1 MTPADGSL
9 HTLDYRIDIAELG
22 DLSLYPLTAE
32 FTAAWD
38 TFVGKVRRRAQRED
52 ITPKYSSLAT
62 ALTAV
67 TGQPVRLFPA
77 RDLAPQQADRGVAAL
92 LVTTAAIEPR
102 ILATAA
108 RAFERLSLDGEQAST
123 LAPLLASTMHAIEP
137 VAKYITCENES
148 VRAPGR
154 RAESV
159 R

>member
-52 ITPKYSSLAT
+52 TTPKYSSLAT

-67 TGQPVRLFPA
+67 TRQPVRLFPA
-77 RDLAPQQADRGVAAL
+77 RDLAPQQADPGVAAL
-92 LVTTAAIEPR
+92 PVTTAPLEPR
-102 ILATAA
+102 ILPTAA
-108 RAFERLSLDGEQAST
+108 RGFDRPSLDGQQANP
-123 LAPLLASTMHAIEP
+123 LA
-137 VAKYITCENES
+137 
-148 VRAPGR
+148 
-154 RAESV
+154 
-159 R
+159 